1 MIDSRWLDR
10 FGYVRTKQIYSD
22 SGNGVYYSI
31 IAKLLGAHG
40 GAAIRVYQSV
50 DKRSCLLMRNPEN
63 SYGNT
68 SHDDYLAMAVDHLRD
83 GYALYPR
90 AILLTTILNLGYLKN
105 CPYDFKDKTWIE
117 KLKQIAKP
125 FLLIYPAWWIV
136 MIAAAWPNRG
146 VYFFARVM
154 LRLVLSFQSIDVKNA
169 SGTQLTWLVNY
180 AILLMG
186 NDKPMKR
193 FLLKLRAEGTSMS
206 KIMIDQ
212 GYWQIGHP
220 VLDGYDKFTERMI
233 G

>member
-1 MIDSRWLDR
+1 MIDRFLDKHG
-10 FGYVRTKQIYSD
+10 FVKTKLHQD
-22 SGNGVYYSI
+22 STGNGALYSTI
-31 IAKLLGAHG
+31 SWCLGCKIPFPFGLLWDYDRG
-40 GAAIRVYQSV
+40 V
-50 DKRSCLLMRNPEN
+50 LMRTPNDE
-63 SYGNT
+63 YGQE
-68 SHDDYLAMAVDHLRD
+68 SHDNYLAIGVYCIKNGEPLARSILWS
-83 GYALYPR
+83 
-90 AILLTTILNLGYLKN
+90 AIKKFGFMQNS
-105 CPYDFKDKTWIE
+105 FE
-117 KLKQIAKP
+117 KGDLWKSQMFRFP
-125 FLLIYPAWWIV
+125 HVWIV